1 MKLITNWKTAFI
13 VLSVFACTMVLLP
26 GFTAKAIAAD
36 TTTQSNTSAE
46 AAGAGKAG
54 AAGGEAVFAGLSAG
68 TITLGVL
75 ISIGVL
81 IQVLLSSSGSSAS
94 TSHH

>member
-1 MKLITNWKTAFI
+1 MKLITNWKTALI

-26 GFTAKAIAAD
+26 GFTATAIAAD
-36 TTTQSNTSAE
+36 TTTQSNTGAE
-46 AAGAGKAG
+46 AAG
-54 AAGGEAVFAGLSAG
+54 AAGGEAVFAGLSTG
-68 TITLGVL
+68 TIALGVL

-81 IQVLLSSSGSSAS
+81 IQVILSSGGSTTS